1 MRLRQIVLPM
11 LVLLVAGTACRRQQQ
26 VEAPTPVPATPVPP
40 PLPPPPPPPGEDP
53 NVAIERARAALLNTI
68 GVPVYFDFDRAEIR
82 SSEEAKLNDKGT
94 ILQQHPQVRIRIEG
108 HADERGSDEYNMVLG
123 NRRALSARAYL
134 ERRGIDGAR
143 IEVISYGEERP
154 ADPRSNEE
162 AWALNRR
169 AEFVVIAGRETLGV
183 PR

>member
-1 MRLRQIVLPM
+1 MRLRQIALPM
-11 LVLLVAGTACRRQQQ
+11 LVLLVAGTACKKQQQ
-26 VEAPTPVPATPVPP
+26 VEAPTPVPTTPA
-40 PLPPPPPPPGEDP
+40 PPPPPPPPTTPGEDP

-68 GVPVYFDFDRAEIR
+68 GVPVYYEFDRAEIR
-82 SSEEAKLNDKGT
+82 STEEAKLNEKAT

-123 NRRALSARAYL
+123 NRRALSAKAYL
-134 ERRGIDGAR
+134 ERRGIDGSR

-162 AWALNRR
+162 AWARNRR
-169 AEFVVIAGRETLGV
+169 AEFVVIAGRETLGM